1 MNFNHI
7 KTIHVFL
14 FGLIS
19 IIVAQNR
26 TPDFRL
32 HDRGEIWDTM
42 NDDGTHGSHPLK
54 LGDYYP
60 SMDWPAGPHALNHPW
75 EQRSYLYKAG
85 VWMGGVVNGNV
96 FLTKNGPDEVDNGT
110 FNEMDEQVNYV
121 ESMEFD
127 TTKAEEI
134 ITAEWTTTQNINVV
148 RTSRA
153 WSFRELN
160 DFIIITYDLQNLN
173 DYTIEDFYFGSIFL
187 LRPSLQDYNSHNGWN
202 DALSRMDDIVGI
214 DETQKMIYA
223 YDGTGSYDFSAGV
236 GNWDGSNLL
245 THGFAGFACLSA
257 PVSILGQEQPGSMF
271 ITNYLVNGSQ
281 LNLSTNSQEDLYN
294 ILSGSD
300 HSLATVSGDTIDP
313 FTMMSFG
320 PYTLLSDESISITIV
335 EAVDGLDYEDVI
347 DLDGSEMNNIQNQY
361 INQGL
366 DSLKIAIQRARNLY
380 ENNFVTA
387 YLPPPSPPK
396 IELIPSPAEQT
407 ITIVWEPIEDLWIN
421 PKTGRMDIEKY
432 IVYRSDRAFIGP
444 WEVIKRRIR
453 VRKELDVNA
462 YLDVENN
469 RWNYNDRDISL
480 GVSYFYAVTTMDSTG
495 RESWFTNRNEIPL
508 QAISLPAETALDVVV
523 FPNPFKRVSGIPTV
537 GQENTIIWTNL
548 PTPCD
553 VYIYTS
559 SGEMIRHLVH
569 EDESG
574 DAFWDQRT
582 DSRQITAPGIY
593 YWAVTSKVGDAKGT
607 LLLIK

>member
-1 MNFNHI
+1 M
-7 KTIHVFL
+7 
-14 FGLIS
+14 
-19 IIVAQNR
+19 
-26 TPDFRL
+26 
-32 HDRGEIWDTM
+32 
-42 NDDGTHGSHPLK
+42 
-54 LGDYYP
+54 
-60 SMDWPAGPHALNHPW
+60 
-75 EQRSYLYKAG
+75 
-85 VWMGGVVNGNV
+85 
-96 FLTKNGPDEVDNGT
+96 
-110 FNEMDEQVNYV
+110 
-121 ESMEFD
+121 
-127 TTKAEEI
+127 
-134 ITAEWTTTQNINVV
+134 
-148 RTSRA
+148 
-153 WSFRELN
+153 
-160 DFIIITYDLQNLN
+160 
-173 DYTIEDFYFGSIFL
+173 
-187 LRPSLQDYNSHNGWN
+187 RP
-202 DALSRMDDIVGI
+202 
-214 DETQKMIYA
+214 
-223 YDGTGSYDFSAGV
+223 
-236 GNWDGSNLL
+236 
-245 THGFAGFACLSA
+245 
-257 PVSILGQEQPGSMF
+257 
-271 ITNYLVNGSQ
+271 
-281 LNLSTNSQEDLYN
+281 
-294 ILSGSD
+294 
-300 HSLATVSGDTIDP
+300 
-313 FTMMSFG
+313 
-320 PYTLLSDESISITIV
+320 SITIV

-347 DLDGSEMNNIQNQY
+347 DLDGSEMSNIQNQY

-366 DSLKIAIQRARNLY
+366 DSLKTAIQRARNLY

-407 ITIVWEPIEDLWIN
+407 ISIAWEPIEDLWIN
-421 PKTGRMDIEKY
+421 PKTGKMDIEKY

-453 VRKELDVNA
+453 VRKELDINS

-495 RESWFTNRNEIPL
+495 RESWLTNRNEIPL
-508 QAISLPAETALDVVV
+508 QAISLPAESALDVVV

-553 VYIYTS
+553 LYIYTS

-569 EDESG
+569 ENESG